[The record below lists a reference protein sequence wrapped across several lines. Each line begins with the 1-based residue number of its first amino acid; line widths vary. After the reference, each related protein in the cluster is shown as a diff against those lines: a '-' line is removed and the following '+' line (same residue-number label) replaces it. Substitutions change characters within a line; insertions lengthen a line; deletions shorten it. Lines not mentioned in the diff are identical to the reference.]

1 LFEAALAL
9 MLGRDCFPLFMV
21 GNMEV
26 AVKFTFERALVQ
38 PMGVWKIEISVMFIV
53 IVRGELSVD

>member
-1 LFEAALAL
+1 
-9 MLGRDCFPLFMV
+9 MLGKDCFPLFMV

-26 AVKFTFERALVQ
+26 ALKFTLERALAQ